1 MEANGLSGL
10 TAAFYP
16 VLQSSLNK
24 LEQFKQVTNEVNADN
39 AAIVSQGIQSAAS
52 DRNDASATAL
62 VGRGQQ
68 LDIQV

>member
-24 LEQFKQVTNEVNADN
+24 LDQFNRVTQEVTADN
-39 AAIVSQGIQSAAS
+39 AALISQGIQSAAS
-52 DRNDASATAL
+52 DQFDTSSGAL
-62 VGRGQQ
+62 TGRGQQ
-68 LDIQV
+68 PDLQA

>member
-1 MEANGLSGL
+1 MDASGLSGL
-10 TAAFYP
+10 TATFYP

-39 AAIVSQGIQSAAS
+39 AAIISQGIQSSAS
-52 DRNDASATAL
+52 DQQDVSATAL

-68 LDIQV
+68 LNIQA